1 MNPSQ
6 AGMRALSS
14 SGSRGVYLGDESTCQ
29 GGTCGSAVD
38 GGASAVSSTALSST
52 VSSMAPMCG
61 GSGVTSGVPAPLMA
75 APSSIPRRALGA
87 GDVSEG
93 PSESSAN
100 VSLDTEDDGFNTSTI
115 PHLERFYEQ
124 LAAKAR
130 LPERHGAS
138 SAWVLSL
145 ARSYRRLSKEKR
157 RRGRLRAL
165 LQPGGV
171 PGGVGGLPAAPGGGL
186 QCPTM
191 DHHQLGWSSNTDDS
205 GYEAGYETDA
215 DESELSEW
223 ESGKNIRK
231 GHKRKLDAL
240 VHLTMRLGLS
250 GSGGA
255 AGSGPPGFDGR
266 RTPPLKSA
274 RGLESSSGTL
284 GTQSVGSAMAWGPA
298 TGQAVGSRLCAP
310 PPLPSS
316 LRVRAPMLAPPE
328 AVNSSVPAPSGST
341 GTSGTIAGL
350 GGGGVGDGIT
360 AMRGGMS
367 CSNGGCGV
375 YGSGS
380 RGLCD
385 EGPVAME
392 LEDEVSERAR

>member
-1 MNPSQ
+1 MCPGGRSGGGSAESGVVPWNST
-6 AGMRALSS
+6 AASS
-14 SGSRGVYLGDESTCQ
+14 S
-29 GGTCGSAVD
+29 A
-38 GGASAVSSTALSST
+38 
-52 VSSMAPMCG
+52 SSMAPVCG
-61 GSGVTSGVPAPLMA
+61 GVPAPLMA
-75 APSSIPRRALGA
+75 APSSIPRRRAFGA

-165 LQPGGV
+165 LHPGGV

-186 QCPTM
+186 QCPSV

-223 ESGKNIRK
+223 ESGNTRK

-240 VHLTMRLGLS
+240 VHLTLRLGLS
-250 GSGGA
+250 EGGGA
-255 AGSGPPGFDGR
+255 AASGKVGPQSFDGR

-274 RGLESSSGTL
+274 RALEPPYCTL
-284 GTQSVGSAMAWGPA
+284 GTQHEGTAAAWGQVG
-298 TGQAVGSRLCAP
+298 GQAVGSQLFAP
-310 PPLPSS
+310 PPPPTS
-316 LRVRAPMLAPPE
+316 LRPRAPMPASTE
-328 AVNSSVPAPSGST
+328 SVSSTMPVPSG
-341 GTSGTIAGL
+341 GMGASGTIAGL
-350 GGGGVGDGIT
+350 GSGGVGDNPTSIRRCCRDPG
-360 AMRGGMS
+360 A
-367 CSNGGCGV
+367 CGGCGSC
-375 YGSGS
+375 GF
-380 RGLCD
+380 CD
-385 EGPVAME
+385 DGPVAME
-392 LEDEVSERAR
+392 LEEPIPSYGEVAAT